1 MGHLI
6 GHVRDRMVEI
16 LRPVPHDSLRMLRV
30 EPRMELHHSKL
41 QLPISVRIIPH
52 QRWLQ
57 MEQIPDGHGHVLEQM
72 VEPPHHVL
80 RICLKMLHV
89 DKQMVKRLQHNQRII
104 SFVLLRDLPL
114 RILPKL
120 PMHGHGPVLV
130 LTMVLQVI
138 HVLQR
143 CK

>member
-6 GHVRDRMVEI
+6 GRVPDRMGEI
-16 LRPVPHDSLRMLRV
+16 LQPVLHDLLRMLRV

-41 QLPISVRIIPH
+41 QLPISVQIIPR

-57 MEQIPDGHGHVLEQM
+57 MEQIRDGPGPVLGQM
-72 VEPPHHVL
+72 VEPLHHVL
-80 RICLKMLHV
+80 RICLKMLRV

-104 SFVLLRDLPL
+104 SFVLLRDLLL
-114 RILPKL
+114 RILLKL
-120 PMHGHGPVLV
+120 PMHGLGPVRV
-130 LTMVLQVI
+130 LTMVLQVMY
-138 HVLQR
+138 VRQQ